1 MSRLDDLIRRQHEI
15 WSRMQDLRAL
25 PEKENRDWTAEERT
39 NYDAAEVDL
48 TQVSEDIERLQRAAK
63 LDQVDRSQVITATG
77 EPELKPTHEE
87 RAQRYNDAFW
97 AFTRRGMTRLKPDQ
111 QELLE
116 TGHAEIRAQGIT
128 TDPLGGYLVP
138 EGFRGTMTET
148 MKAFGG
154 LANLATVITTSTGND
169 LPWPTNDDTGNEG
182 VILSENTVVPDQ
194 DLTLGQRTLGAYM
207 YTSKLVKLSLQ
218 LVQDSA
224 FDLEGWLPRKLGER
238 LGRAQAGHFATGT
251 GINQPLGLTTGSTV
265 GKTGAGG
272 QLTSFIYDDLVDLEH
287 SVDPAYRDASRCR
300 YLMSDA
306 ALKALRKLKDGDQR
320 PLWVPVPAPGFSPT
334 INGWSYTID
343 NKMPA
348 PAASAKSLA
357 FGDFRAGYIIRQV
370 LGMQMVRL
378 GERYMDALQIGFFGF
393 ARVDAMVDDPAA
405 IRVFQ
410 HAAS

>member
-1 MSRLDDLIRRQHEI
+1 MSRLDTLIRRQHEI
-15 WSRMQDLRAL
+15 WSRMQDIQTLA
-25 PEKENRDWTAEERT
+25 EHEERDWTAEERD
-39 NYDAAEVDL
+39 NWDAAEADL
-48 TQVSEDIERLQRAAK
+48 TAVSGDIDRLQRMEQ
-63 LDQVDRSQVITATG
+63 LDKVDRSQVVVTTG
-77 EPELKPTHEE
+77 EPETPPTDEE
-87 RAQRYNDAFW
+87 RAGRYGEAFW

-116 TGHAEIRAQGIT
+116 TGFSEVRAQGVG
-128 TDPLGGYLVP
+128 TDTLGGYTVP
-138 EGFRGTMTET
+138 EEFRNTMTET

-154 LANLATVITTSTGND
+154 LANLANVITTTTGAD

-182 VILSENTVVPDQ
+182 AILSENTVIGEQ
-194 DLTLGQRTLGAYM
+194 NITLGQRTLGAYM

-224 FDLEGWLPRKLGER
+224 FNLEGWLPRKLGER

-251 GINQPLGLTTGSTV
+251 GVGQPLGVTTAAAV
-265 GKTGAGG
+265 GKTGAAA

-287 SVDPAYRDASRCR
+287 SIDPAYRDASRCR
-300 YLMSDA
+300 YLMSDS
-306 ALKALRKLKDGDQR
+306 ALKALRKLKDSDGR
-320 PLWVPVPAPGFSPT
+320 PMWVPVPAPGMSAQ
-334 INGWSYTID
+334 INGWGYTID
-343 NKMPA
+343 NKMPV

-357 FGDFRAGYIIRQV
+357 FGDFQAGYIIRNV

-393 ARVDAMVDDPAA
+393 ARVDAMPDDAAA